1 VFYQYVELG
10 IKIFVVEVRDI
21 VYYKWTMLRDR
32 NALNCPIA
40 KCAESWNSFQFTNHT
55 RKINDNDNMNN
66 INRSNKS
73 KCKFRNMLSFIISIT
88 RSHNGV

>member
-1 VFYQYVELG
+1 
-10 IKIFVVEVRDI
+10 VVEVRVI

-32 NALNCPIA
+32 NALNCLIA

-55 RKINDNDNMNN
+55 RTINDNDNRNN

-73 KCKFRNMLSFIISIT
+73 KI
-88 RSHNGV
+88 